1 MRVVVF
7 GSGRADPVAMT
18 HESVDNLGT
27 RRLRA
32 AADKAYAAAVYGD
45 AVADA
50 TFRGAQPGLDSAV
63 RVAAAYVAQTQLVYE
78 NARLDHER
86 ALDAAAAQPRV
97 YGGAV

>member
-1 MRVVVF
+1 
-7 GSGRADPVAMT
+7 MT
-18 HESVDNLGT
+18 HESVDDLGA

-32 AADKAYAAAVYGD
+32 AADMAYAASVYAD

-63 RVAAAYVAQTQLVYE
+63 RAAAAYVAQTQLVYG

-97 YGGAV
+97 HAGAA